1 MARTRLAAVLVALS
15 LGAQLAVAYAVAPL
29 LFARLDGVTAGELA
43 GELLHWV
50 EWATCLLLMLAA
62 FLELESGV
70 RRGFA
75 LAVFLLQLVLLI
87 YVEPQMH
94 ALKLAPDWPEGP
106 SRQAFMS
113 WHAVAQT
120 LYLAGVL
127 LQAGWLISWLRGM
140 PGPDKR
146 TL

>member
-15 LGAQLAVAYAVAPL
+15 LGAQLAVAYGVAPL

-43 GELLHWV
+43 GDLLHWV
-50 EWATCLLLMLAA
+50 EWATCLLLMMAA
-62 FLELESGV
+62 FLEPGV

-75 LAVFLLQLVLLI
+75 LAVFLLQLVLLM

-113 WHAVAQT
+113 WHGMAQA

-127 LQAGWLISWLRGM
+127 LQAVWLISWLRGM
-140 PGPDKR
+140 SEPDKR